1 MMDKHQTIS
10 ASIPRSFESP
20 AENQPTDGMKES
32 TLEEGDHFSQ
42 LKQEMLETLKQTDQ
56 LIQKM
61 EEAHCRLE
69 QAKSKNS
76 TLWVQVYSDQLRA
89 HYDTLKILWQEAAR
103 QRGEIIRMMDE
114 YEGRYP
120 ILPHSA
126 KCIYCIPNPLD
137 LLQRK
142 LLQQKTWLET
152 ATSQVHDLESAIDQ
166 IIQKLLFSPNDEDLL
181 KVQEFLESLPFTR
194 AAANALYE
202 AVIHSFDGVIE
213 LYDVLFNRYRRF
225 VLTEEYEELVKQA
238 KLIFEPEVVE
248 GWSI

>member
-61 EEAHCRLE
+61 EEAHCILE

-103 QRGEIIRMMDE
+103 QRGEIIRIMDE
-114 YEGRYP
+114 CEGRYP

-126 KCIYCIPNPLD
+126 NGLDCIPDPLD
-137 LLQRK
+137 LLQSK
-142 LLQQKTWLET
+142 LLQQKTWLKT

-166 IIQKLLFSPNDEDLL
+166 IIQMLLF
-181 KVQEFLESLPFTR
+181 
-194 AAANALYE
+194 
-202 AVIHSFDGVIE
+202 
-213 LYDVLFNRYRRF
+213 
-225 VLTEEYEELVKQA
+225 
-238 KLIFEPEVVE
+238 
-248 GWSI
+248 WS